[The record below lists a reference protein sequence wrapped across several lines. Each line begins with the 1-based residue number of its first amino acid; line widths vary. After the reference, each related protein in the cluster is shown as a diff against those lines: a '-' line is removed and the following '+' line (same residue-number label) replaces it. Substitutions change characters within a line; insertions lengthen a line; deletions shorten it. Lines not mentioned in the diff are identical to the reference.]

1 MVLHFAIRTSTFSR
15 QRSSSE
21 IHSCSDRLQ
30 REPTRS
36 TRILKPLLT
45 PSPPALLTVNRTRI
59 RTAWFLLAAFVL
71 GGVVGPTAHR
81 IDHAAEPHAL
91 HPGDVVR
98 SQSEKVETAASP
110 NASPTLAV
118 AGARQLDCELCA
130 TRVLVSDPASIDAP
144 IAPRPTVAIVGG
156 LPSPVHA
163 TTPATVLSRGPPTG
177 A

>member
-1 MVLHFAIRTSTFSR
+1 
-15 QRSSSE
+15 
-21 IHSCSDRLQ
+21 
-30 REPTRS
+30 
-36 TRILKPLLT
+36 
-45 PSPPALLTVNRTRI
+45 VNRTRI

-81 IDHAAEPHAL
+81 IDHAAETHAV
-91 HPGDVVR
+91 HSADVVR

-118 AGARQLDCELCA
+118 TGASELDCELCA
-130 TRVLVSDPASIDAP
+130 TRVLVSDTASIDAP
-144 IAPRPTVAIVGG
+144 IAPRPTVAMAGA

-163 TTPATVLSRGPPTG
+163 TRPATVLSRGPPTG

>member
-1 MVLHFAIRTSTFSR
+1 
-15 QRSSSE
+15 
-21 IHSCSDRLQ
+21 
-30 REPTRS
+30 
-36 TRILKPLLT
+36 
-45 PSPPALLTVNRTRI
+45 VNRTRI

-81 IDHAAEPHAL
+81 IDHAGETHAV

-98 SQSEKVETAASP
+98 SQSETAAAASP
-110 NASPTLAV
+110 HASPILAV

-163 TTPATVLSRGPPTG
+163 TAPTTVLSRGPPTG